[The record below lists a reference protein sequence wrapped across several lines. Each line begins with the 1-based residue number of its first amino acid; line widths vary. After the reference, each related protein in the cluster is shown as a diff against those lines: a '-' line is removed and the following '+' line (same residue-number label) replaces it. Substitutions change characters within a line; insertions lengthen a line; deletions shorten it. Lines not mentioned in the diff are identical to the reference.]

1 MRPVYLLDTNV
12 ISEFSKPVPNS
23 AIIKR
28 IRENEELC
36 ARCSTVWEESNYGL
50 GLMPDGRRKKSVQKT
65 LDDIRDSFEIIPY
78 DNFAARICG
87 EIRAKCRAV
96 GKPAPSYD
104 SQIAATAIA
113 NGMVLVTHNT
123 EDFAAVAE
131 NSVLRMEDWWE

>member
-1 MRPVYLLDTNV
+1 
-12 ISEFSKPVPNS
+12 
-23 AIIKR
+23 
-28 IRENEELC
+28 
-36 ARCSTVWEESNYGL
+36 
-50 GLMPDGRRKKSVQKT
+50 MPDGRRKKSVQKT

-87 EIRAKCRAV
+87 EIRAKCRAE